1 MTVTVTGSADCCRT
15 HCAGRVRG
23 RTGEGVVRG
32 DAAGRGRAG
41 RRRLRPRR
49 HAAGSPGEDLRSDA
63 ELIARLRGRG
73 ADRDSTDAFATLYG
87 RHQQA
92 ARALARQLARSP
104 ADADD
109 LVAGAFTRM
118 LEILRAGRGP
128 TEAFRAYLLTS
139 VRHLAYDRSR
149 AERRLDLTDDIA
161 DVHGIDPDGTIVPFT
176 DPALAGLERTLAARA
191 FATLPERWQA
201 VLWHLE
207 VEGDSPAD
215 IAPLFGLTANAVSAL
230 GYRARE
236 GLRQAYLQEHL
247 ASGSGR
253 WDRRHRETGEK
264 LGAYT
269 RGGLARREAQRV
281 EAHLAECGECRAL
294 ADELRDVNAGMIRSV
309 VAPLV
314 LGAGLVGYLASRGS
328 TGPLAFDASTGELA
342 IAGGGALGV
351 LGALTGITGAPR
363 PAAPTRI
370 GVAGALGLA
379 GVVGVAAFV
388 VGDVVE
394 PPASPPQAAPGLALP
409 PPAAP
414 GLALPPMALL
424 PPRLPGV
431 PVAPRCLRRP
441 RCPRRPSPAI
451 PPWPCPTS
459 PAPGPGRREAPGEPC
474 TGARRRCPREGC
486 RTARG
491 APSRGRRRTRPRDPR
506 TGPRRAPPPGP
517 RRRRREGRTGSPRRA
532 PRPRRWWSSPRSAP
546 AGRRADCAVTTRL
559 PALGSAGLV
568 CPTGRAEREASLD
581 SRR

>member
-1 MTVTVTGSADCCRT
+1 MTPPTLTT
-15 HCAGRVRG
+15 LPAG
-23 RTGEGVVRG
+23 
-32 DAAGRGRAG
+32 
-41 RRRLRPRR
+41 
-49 HAAGSPGEDLRSDA
+49 PGEDLRSDA

-409 PPAAP
+409 FPAAP
-414 GLALPPMALL
+414 GSPCRRWRCCRRGCPGCRSHSGVADVPAVPDAR
-424 PPRLPGV
+424 PPRSRAGRARP
-431 PVAPRCLRRP
+431 RRP
-441 RCPRRPSPAI
+441 RGRRGGRHRGSRAPGRGDGVRGKGVGRDGAHRREVVVGPDPAI
-451 PPWPCPTS
+451 RDRT
-459 PAPGPGRREAPGEPC
+459 PARSA
-474 TGARRRCPREGC
+474 A
-486 RTARG
+486 
-491 APSRGRRRTRPRDPR
+491 
-506 TGPRRAPPPGP
+506 
-517 RRRRREGRTGSPRRA
+517 
-532 PRPRRWWSSPRSAP
+532 RSAP
-546 AGRRADCAVTTRL
+546 SSAGGPDGESAARPATAALVVLAPERTRRAGADCAVTTRL
-559 PALGSAGLV
+559 PALGSADLV

>member
-15 HCAGRVRG
+15 HCAGRV
-23 RTGEGVVRG
+23 EGVVRG

-49 HAAGSPGEDLRSDA
+49 LADDLLTTLPGVPGRTCAATPSSSPACAAAARTGTRPTPSRRST
-63 ELIARLRGRG
+63 G
-73 ADRDSTDAFATLYG
+73 ATSE
-87 RHQQA
+87 A

-281 EAHLAECGECRAL
+281 EAHLRRVRRVPRARRR
-294 ADELRDVNAGMIRSV
+294 AARRQRRHDPLRR
-309 VAPLV
+309 
-314 LGAGLVGYLASRGS
+314 GAAR
-328 TGPLAFDASTGELA
+328 ARRRA
-342 IAGGGALGV
+342 
-351 LGALTGITGAPR
+351 R
-363 PAAPTRI
+363 
-370 GVAGALGLA
+370 
-379 GVVGVAAFV
+379 
-388 VGDVVE
+388 
-394 PPASPPQAAPGLALP
+394 
-409 PPAAP
+409 
-414 GLALPPMALL
+414 
-424 PPRLPGV
+424 RLPGV
-431 PVAPRCLRRP
+431 PRLHRPAGLRREHGRARHRRGRRAGRARGADRDHRRAPPGRADTGSVSPAPSASRAWWASPRSSSATSSSHPPRRRRP
-441 RCPRRPSPAI
+441 RRGSPCRPRPRRGSPCRPWRCCRRGCPGCRPRRRCPRCSRRRSPAI
-451 PPWPCPTS
+451 PRWPCPTS
-459 PAPGPGRREAPGEPC
+459 PAPASGRREVPGAPE
-474 TGARRRCPREGC
+474 TGPRRRCPREGC
-486 RTARG
+486 RTG
-491 APSRGRRRTRPRDPR
+491 T
-506 TGPRRAPPPGP
+506 
-517 RRRRREGRTGSPRRA
+517 GRTAAR
-532 PRPRRWWSSPRSAP
+532 SSSDPTPRSADRTP
-546 AGRRADCAVTTRL
+546 ARSAARSAPSSAGGPVGESAARPATAALVVLAPERTRRAAADCAVTTRL

>member
-1 MTVTVTGSADCCRT
+1 MPRDEDGQGGGASDPDVSAD
-15 HCAGRVRG
+15 
-23 RTGEGVVRG
+23 
-32 DAAGRGRAG
+32 
-41 RRRLRPRR
+41 
-49 HAAGSPGEDLRSDA
+49 DLRSDA

-161 DVHGIDPDGTIVPFT
+161 DVASIRGVDPDGTIVPFT
-176 DPALAGLERTLAARA
+176 DPALAGLERTFAARA

-363 PAAPTRI
+363 PAMPNRI

-394 PPASPPQAAPGLALP
+394 PPASPPQAT
-409 PPAAP
+409 P

-424 PPRLPGV
+424 PPRLPVV
-431 PVAPRCLRRP
+431 PVAPP
-441 RCPRRPSPAI
+441 MSP
-451 PPWPCPTS
+451 
-459 PAPGPGRREAPGEPC
+459 
-474 TGARRRCPREGC
+474 
-486 RTARG
+486 G
-491 APSRGRRRTRPRDPR
+491 APVAPVAPVAPTPVPRDPALDVPDLAGAGESGGTGGRVATTASPGADR
-506 TGPRRAPPPGP
+506 TVEGT
-517 RRRRREGRTGSPRRA
+517 GRTASGPSSDPTSRSADRTPARA
-532 PRPRRWWSSPRSAP
+532 AGRSAARSAP
-546 AGRRADCAVTTRL
+546 GSAEGSAGGSDREPAARHTTAALVVLAPERSRPGAPDCAVTTRL
-559 PALGSAGLV
+559 PVLGSAGLV
-568 CPTGRAEREASLD
+568 CPTSRAEREASLD

>member
-1 MTVTVTGSADCCRT
+1 M
-15 HCAGRVRG
+15 
-23 RTGEGVVRG
+23 
-32 DAAGRGRAG
+32 
-41 RRRLRPRR
+41 
-49 HAAGSPGEDLRSDA
+49 
-63 ELIARLRGRG
+63 
-73 ADRDSTDAFATLYG
+73 
-87 RHQQA
+87 
-92 ARALARQLARSP
+92 
-104 ADADD
+104 
-109 LVAGAFTRM
+109 AGAFTRM

-409 PPAAP
+409 FPAAP

-431 PVAPRCLRRP
+431 PVAPRCRRRP

-451 PPWPCPTS
+451 PRWPCPTS
-459 PAPGPGRREAPGEPC
+459 PAPGPERREAPGAAGRRGAATVSAGSGVGPRG
-474 TGARRRCPREGC
+474 TG
-486 RTARG
+486 RTAARSSSDPTPRS
-491 APSRGRRRTRPRDPR
+491 ADRTRRPD
-506 TGPRRAPPPGP
+506 PRRAPPPGP

-532 PRPRRWWSSPRSAP
+532 PPPRRWWSSPRSAP
-546 AGRRADCAVTTRL
+546 AGRA
-559 PALGSAGLV
+559 
-568 CPTGRAEREASLD
+568 PTVP
-581 SRR
+581 

>member
-1 MTVTVTGSADCCRT
+1 MFLDDAGDGS
-15 HCAGRVRG
+15 
-23 RTGEGVVRG
+23 
-32 DAAGRGRAG
+32 
-41 RRRLRPRR
+41 
-49 HAAGSPGEDLRSDA
+49 GEDARSDA

-73 ADRDSTDAFATLYG
+73 ADQDSTAAFATLYA

-92 ARALARQLARSP
+92 ARSLARQLARSP

-118 LEILRAGRGP
+118 LEVLRAGRGP

-161 DVHGIDPDGTIVPFT
+161 DVHGVDPDGTVVPFT
-176 DPALAGLERTLAARA
+176 DPALAGLERTMAAKA

-247 ASGSGR
+247 ESGTGR

-281 EAHLAECGECRAL
+281 EAHLAECAECRAL
-294 ADELRDVNAGMIRSV
+294 ADELRDVNAGMVRSV

-328 TGPLAFDASTGELA
+328 TGPLAFQASTGELA

-351 LGALTGITGAPR
+351 LGALTGLTPR
-363 PAAPTRI
+363 PVVPVRMRSA
-370 GVAGALGLA
+370 GVVGLA

-388 VGDVVE
+388 LGDAVE
-394 PPASPPQAAPGLALP
+394 PPALPPMQAGPALVPPAAVPPPGEPAVPPILPPGTLPPAASPGGPSAGGAAAAPRSPAAPASPASPAAGPARPARAAPDAALALP
-409 PPAAP
+409 GLLDGEPPASTAP
-414 GLALPPMALL
+414 RASTTRGDSRRDRAGAAQRTGAGRAPERRAPAADGDGGRTLLAAERTGGDCLVTA
-424 PPRLPGV
+424 RLPVLDTQGV
-431 PVAPRCLRRP
+431 IC
-441 RCPRRPSPAI
+441 
-451 PPWPCPTS
+451 
-459 PAPGPGRREAPGEPC
+459 
-474 TGARRRCPREGC
+474 
-486 RTARG
+486 
-491 APSRGRRRTRPRDPR
+491 R
-506 TGPRRAPPPGP
+506 TGPGS
-517 RRRRREGRTGSPRRA
+517 REG
-532 PRPRRWWSSPRSAP
+532 
-546 AGRRADCAVTTRL
+546 
-559 PALGSAGLV
+559 
-568 CPTGRAEREASLD
+568 SLD
-581 SRR
+581 SAR

>member
-1 MTVTVTGSADCCRT
+1 MTPPSPLTDTDAI
-15 HCAGRVRG
+15 AGR
-23 RTGEGVVRG
+23 
-32 DAAGRGRAG
+32 
-41 RRRLRPRR
+41 
-49 HAAGSPGEDLRSDA
+49 PGEDLRSDA

-294 ADELRDVNAGMIRSV
+294 ADELRDVNAGMVRSV

-363 PAAPTRI
+363 RGAAPDRCRRRPRPRGRGGRRRVRRRRRRRATRVAAAGRARARPAAH
-370 GVAGALGLA
+370 GA
-379 GVVGVAAFV
+379 AA
-388 VGDVVE
+388 
-394 PPASPPQAAPGLALP
+394 AA
-409 PPAAP
+409 AAR
-414 GLALPPMALL
+414 GAV
-424 PPRLPGV
+424 RWS
-431 PVAPRCLRRP
+431 RRP
-441 RCPRRPSPAI
+441 RCSRRRSPSI

-459 PAPGPGRREAPGEPC
+459 PAPGPGSRGAPGAP
-474 TGARRRCPREGC
+474 GAPGAGSRRRCPRERC
-486 RTARG
+486 RRERD
-491 APSRGRRRTRPRDPR
+491 APPRGRRR
-506 TGPRRAPPPGP
+506 TGPRRAPRGPPPPGP
-517 RRRRREGRTGSPRRA
+517 RRRRREGRTGSPPRA
-532 PRPRRWWSSPRSAP
+532 PSPRGWWSSLRSAV
-546 AGRRADCAVTTRL
+546 AGRTRRTV
-559 PALGSAGLV
+559 P
-568 CPTGRAEREASLD
+568 
-581 SRR
+581 